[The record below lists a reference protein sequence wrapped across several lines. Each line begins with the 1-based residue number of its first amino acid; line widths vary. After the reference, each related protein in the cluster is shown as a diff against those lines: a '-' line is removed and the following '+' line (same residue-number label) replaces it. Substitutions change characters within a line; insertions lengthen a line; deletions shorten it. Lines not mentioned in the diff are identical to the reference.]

1 MIKIFRFDSRIE
13 EMSKKALE
21 SAKENFAYIDE
32 ITEYN
37 QQKMLRAFIDKGVT
51 ESMFAEST
59 GYGYN
64 DRGRE
69 IIDEVFAQAVGAE
82 DSIVRHNFTCGTHTL
97 AVALFGVLRPGDTM
111 LCVTGTPD
119 LTTLFSLLSELL
131 KTVIWVRLRILVS
144 SMMKCLSKTIDST
157 MMP

>member
-1 MIKIFRFDSRIE
+1 MFKFDSRIE
-13 EMSKKALE
+13 AFSKKALE
-21 SAKENFAYIDE
+21 CAKENFSYIDE

-37 QQKMLRAFIDKGVT
+37 QQKMLKAFIDKGVT

-97 AVALFGVLRPGDTM
+97 TVALLAYSDPVT
-111 LCVTGTPD
+111 LCCQSAAD
-119 LTTLFSLLSELL
+119 LMIRFCLLSA
-131 KTVIWVRLRILVS
+131 
-144 SMMKCLSKTIDST
+144 
-157 MMP
+157 